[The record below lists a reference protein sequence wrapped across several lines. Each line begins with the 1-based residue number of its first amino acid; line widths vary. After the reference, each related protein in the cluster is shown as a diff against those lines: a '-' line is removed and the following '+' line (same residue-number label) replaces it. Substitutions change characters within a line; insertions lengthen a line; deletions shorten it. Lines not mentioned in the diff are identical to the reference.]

1 MAWEG
6 LACQAALELLDCR
19 QERRIDF
26 PMRGKAGIRPD
37 LGVGE
42 ALGGAARGI
51 LQEARDALDDR
62 ARPDAAAVHEYRKDM
77 KRWRALLR
85 LITPFLGPE
94 GDGLQRQARDL
105 ARELAPARDAQA
117 ALDALADLGKAE
129 PGLPAAMTGALR
141 RRIEKMRAS
150 ETTALGENMREK
162 LGTALAGAELAAEHW
177 PLDGLGFAELA
188 AALAAGYR
196 RARKAV
202 PPDFSAASAEELHEL
217 RKRVIVHRYQMEL
230 FAPLWPRMTK
240 AWIAEA
246 QRLRERLGSH
256 HDLGVLDSLTAAGR
270 PLSRWRARLKPAI
283 AARQAAHVAAAAK
296 IAGRLFA
303 EKPKTF
309 GKRHVALFSG
319 NQKSVIS
326 NQ

>member
-1 MAWEG
+1 MY
-6 LACQAALELLDCR
+6 
-19 QERRIDF
+19 IF
-26 PMRGKAGIRPD
+26 
-37 LGVGE
+37 
-42 ALGGAARGI
+42 
-51 LQEARDALDDR
+51 
-62 ARPDAAAVHEYRKDM
+62 
-77 KRWRALLR
+77 
-85 LITPFLGPE
+85 FFFFSS
-94 GDGLQRQARDL
+94 
-105 ARELAPARDAQA
+105 
-117 ALDALADLGKAE
+117 
-129 PGLPAAMTGALR
+129 R
-141 RRIEKMRAS
+141 RRHTRFDCDWS
-150 ETTALGENMREK
+150 SDVCSSDL
-162 LGTALAGAELAAEHW
+162 
-177 PLDGLGFAELA
+177 
-188 AALAAGYR
+188 LAAGYR

-230 FAPLWPRMTK
+230 VAPLWPRMTK

-246 QRLRERLGSH
+246 QRLRERLGSQ

>member
-1 MAWEG
+1 
-6 LACQAALELLDCR
+6 
-19 QERRIDF
+19 
-26 PMRGKAGIRPD
+26 MRGKAGIRPD

-62 ARPDAAAVHEYRKDM
+62 A
-77 KRWRALLR
+77 
-85 LITPFLGPE
+85 GP
-94 GDGLQRQARDL
+94 
-105 ARELAPARDAQA
+105 
-117 ALDALADLGKAE
+117 
-129 PGLPAAMTGALR
+129 
-141 RRIEKMRAS
+141 
-150 ETTALGENMREK
+150 
-162 LGTALAGAELAAEHW
+162 ELAAEHW

-270 PLSRWRARLKPAI
+270 PLSRWRARFKPAI
-283 AARQAAHVAAAAK
+283 AARQAAPVAGAAK

-309 GKRHVALFSG
+309 GNRHVALFSG
-319 NQKSVIS
+319 NQMSVIS
-326 NQ
+326 NQA

>member
-1 MAWEG
+1 
-6 LACQAALELLDCR
+6 
-19 QERRIDF
+19 
-26 PMRGKAGIRPD
+26 
-37 LGVGE
+37 
-42 ALGGAARGI
+42 
-51 LQEARDALDDR
+51 
-62 ARPDAAAVHEYRKDM
+62 
-77 KRWRALLR
+77 
-85 LITPFLGPE
+85 
-94 GDGLQRQARDL
+94 
-105 ARELAPARDAQA
+105 
-117 ALDALADLGKAE
+117 
-129 PGLPAAMTGALR
+129 MTETLR

-150 ETTALGENMREK
+150 ETTALGDGMREK

-177 PLDGLGFAELA
+177 PLDGIGFAALA

-196 RARKAV
+196 RARKVV
-202 PPDFSAASAEELHEL
+202 PPDFSAASAEVLHEL

-230 FAPLWPRMTK
+230 VAPLWPRMTK

-270 PLSRWRARLKPAI
+270 PLARWRARLSPTI

-303 EKPKTF
+303 EKPKAF
-309 GKRHVALFSG
+309 RKRHEALFSG